1 MKSSKHDPLL
11 REILTGD
18 ESSDF
23 RRTSLDH
30 GLKSLRRQRR
40 WRIVRAGTLA
50 SLTLL
55 LAWGLLLH
63 RPAKAPVRQIVSSPP
78 RPSAVPAPPTRVAEV
93 KFITDDELLALF
105 PDRPVALIGKPG
117 HQQLVFLDKPV
128 SPARSF

>member
-1 MKSSKHDPLL
+1 MKSSEHDPLL
-11 REILTGD
+11 TEILTGD
-18 ESSDF
+18 EPSDF
-23 RRTSLDH
+23 RRTSLEH
-30 GLKSLRRQRR
+30 ALKSLRRQRR
-40 WRIVRAGTLA
+40 WRTVRAGAAA

-55 LAWGLLLH
+55 LVCLFLFH
-63 RPAKAPVRQIVSSPP
+63 RPAKAPVRQIVFSPP
-78 RPSAVPAPPTRVAEV
+78 RPSAVPAPPTRTAEV